1 MKKNLTAAFVAALLS
16 LSAVACG
23 GGAEETGGAGTGAAT
38 EGGAAGGGA
47 ATELAT
53 E

>member
-23 GGAEETGGAGTGAAT
+23 GGAEDTGTGTGDTAT
-38 EGGAAGGGA
+38 EGGAAGGGE
-47 ATELAT
+47 ATEAPT